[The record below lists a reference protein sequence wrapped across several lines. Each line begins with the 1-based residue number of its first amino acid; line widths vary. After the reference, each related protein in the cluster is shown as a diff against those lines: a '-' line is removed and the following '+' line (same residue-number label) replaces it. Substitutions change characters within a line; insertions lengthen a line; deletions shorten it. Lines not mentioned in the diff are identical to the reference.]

1 METRASYVA
10 VGSFVLI
17 LMVGLVVFAVWLGG
31 AGLRENADRY
41 LIYFSGNVT
50 GLQEGSQVRYR
61 GIPVGTVQDVAID
74 PANVE
79 RVRVRIAVRPSTPI
93 VKGTVASLE
102 IQGLT
107 GGAFILLSGGVQGA
121 PKLEKGEGE
130 AYASI
135 PSKTSG
141 LQAIVDTVPQLLD
154 RLSDIS
160 REVQKIFSEDNRKN
174 ITGILANLNT
184 LTGALADRSAQLA
197 STIDRIDTLT
207 QNVDG
212 LVTDARADLARITTG
227 ATGFLSTTDA
237 QVNATVTDAR
247 AMIASLRQSADDVA
261 RLLKQSG
268 PGVESFSS
276 DGLYE
281 ITQLITQLRQ
291 LTDNLNRTLSRLDRS
306 PAQFLFGGS
315 SGGVPPQ
322 GSSR

>member
-31 AGLRENADRY
+31 SGLRENADHY

-61 GIPVGTVQDVAID
+61 GIPVGTVQDVRID

-79 RVRVRIAVRPSTPI
+79 RVLVRIAVRPNTPV

-107 GGAFILLSGGVQGA
+107 GGAFVLLSGGAQGA
-121 PKLEKGEGE
+121 PKLEKAEGQE
-130 AYASI
+130 FPAI

-160 REVQKIFSEDNRKN
+160 RELQKIFSEDNQRN
-174 ITGILANLNT
+174 ITETLANVNRLSA
-184 LTGALADRSAQLA
+184 ALAERSTQLA
-197 STIDRIDTLT
+197 TTLDRIDTLA

-212 LVTDARADLARITTG
+212 LVTEARGDLKQISGRADGFLASTDTQVTAAVSDARE
-227 ATGFLSTTDA
+227 
-237 QVNATVTDAR
+237 
-247 AMIASLRQSADDVA
+247 MIASLKQSAGEVS

-268 PGVESFSS
+268 PGVESFST

-281 ITQLITQLRQ
+281 ITMLITQLRQ
-291 LTDNLNRTLSRLDRS
+291 LSDNLNRTLSRLDRS

-315 SGGVPPQ
+315 SSGVPPQ

>member
-31 AGLRENADRY
+31 SGLREDADRY

-50 GLQEGSQVRYR
+50 GLQDGSQVRYR
-61 GIPVGTVQDVAID
+61 GIPVGTVEDVRID
-74 PANVE
+74 PDNVE
-79 RVRVRIAVRPSTPI
+79 QVEVRIAVRKNTP
-93 VKGTVASLE
+93 VVQGTVASLE

-107 GGAFILLSGGVQGA
+107 GGAFILLSGGAQGA
-121 PKLEKGEGE
+121 SRLAHEEGKE
-130 AYASI
+130 YAVI
-135 PSKTSG
+135 PSRTSG

-154 RLSDIS
+154 RLSEIS
-160 REVQKIFSEDNRKN
+160 RQVQKIFSEDNRRN
-174 ITGILANLNT
+174 ITEILANVNT
-184 LTGALADRSAQLA
+184 LTGALAQRSTQLA
-197 STIDRIDTLT
+197 TTIERIDGLT
-207 QNVDG
+207 QNLDG
-212 LVTDARADLARITTG
+212 LVTEARADLNKITTG
-227 ATGFLSTTDA
+227 ATGFLSTTDTK
-237 QVNATVTDAR
+237 VNATVDDAR
-247 AMIASLRQSADDVA
+247 AMIASLRQSADGVA
-261 RLLKQSG
+261 RLLRQSG
-268 PGVESFSS
+268 PGVESFST

-315 SGGVPPQ
+315 SGGVPAR

>member
-31 AGLRENADRY
+31 SGLRENAERY

-61 GIPVGTVQDVAID
+61 GIPVGAVEDIQID
-74 PANVE
+74 PSNVE
-79 RVRVRIAVRPSTPI
+79 RVQVRIAVRPNTPI

-107 GGAFILLSGGVQGA
+107 GGAFVLLSGGVQGA
-121 PKLEKGEGE
+121 SRLEKEEGRE
-130 AYASI
+130 YAVI
-135 PSKTSG
+135 PSRQSG

-160 REVQKIFSEDNRKN
+160 REVQRIFSEDNVRN
-174 ITGILANLNT
+174 ISEVLGNVNT
-184 LTGALADRSAQLA
+184 LTAALAQRSAQLA
-197 STIDRIDTLT
+197 STIERIDTLT

-212 LVTDARADLARITTG
+212 LVTDARTDLNKLATS
-227 ATGFLSTTDA
+227 ATGFLSTTDT
-237 QVNATVTDAR
+237 QVNATVADAR
-247 AMIASLRQSADDVA
+247 AMIASLRQSADGVA

-268 PGVESFSS
+268 PGVESFST

-315 SGGVPPQ
+315 SGGVPPE

>member
-31 AGLRENADRY
+31 SGLRENADRY

-61 GIPVGTVQDVAID
+61 GIPVGTVQDVRID

-79 RVRVRIAVRPSTPI
+79 RVQVRIAVRPNTPV

-107 GGAFILLSGGVQGA
+107 GGAFVLLSGGVQGA
-121 PKLEKGEGE
+121 PKLEKAEGE
-130 AYASI
+130 EYASI

-184 LTGALADRSAQLA
+184 LTAALADRSAQLA

-212 LVTDARADLARITTG
+212 LVTEARSDLAQITSG
-227 ATGFLSTTDA
+227 ATGFLSTTDG
-237 QVNATVTDAR
+237 QVNAAVTDAR
-247 AMIASLRQSADDVA
+247 AMIASLRQSADGVA

-268 PGVESFSS
+268 PGVESFST

>member
-31 AGLRENADRY
+31 SGLRENAERY

-61 GIPVGTVQDVAID
+61 GIPVGTVEDVQID
-74 PANVE
+74 PSNVE
-79 RVRVRIAVRPSTPI
+79 QVQVLIAVRPKTPI

-121 PKLEKGEGE
+121 PPLEKTEGHE
-130 AYASI
+130 YAVI
-135 PSKTSG
+135 PSRQSG

-154 RLSDIS
+154 RLSEIS
-160 REVQKIFSEDNRKN
+160 REVQRIFSEDNRRN
-174 ITGILANLNT
+174 ISEILANVNT
-184 LTGALADRSAQLA
+184 LSAALALRSTQLA
-197 STIDRIDTLT
+197 TTIERIDSLT

-212 LVTDARADLARITTG
+212 LVTQARTDLDRLSTNAD
-227 ATGFLSTTDA
+227 GFLSTTNT
-237 QVNATVTDAR
+237 QVNAAVADVR
-247 AMIASLRQSADDVA
+247 AMIASLRQSADGVA
-261 RLLKQSG
+261 RLLRQSG
-268 PGVESFSS
+268 PGVESFST

-315 SGGVPPQ
+315 SGGVPPE